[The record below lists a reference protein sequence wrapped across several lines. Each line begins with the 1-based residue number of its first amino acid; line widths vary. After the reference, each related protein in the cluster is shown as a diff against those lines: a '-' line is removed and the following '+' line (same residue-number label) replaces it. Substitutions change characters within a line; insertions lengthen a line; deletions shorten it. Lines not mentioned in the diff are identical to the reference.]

1 MWAMIEDRLM
11 GRLRDDRTLRA
22 CLPEIEQKV
31 ADGRLAATAAAEDVL
46 ALAGLA

>member
-11 GRLRDDRTLRA
+11 GRLREDRTLRA
-22 CLPEIEQKV
+22 RLPEIEQAV
-31 ADGRLAATAAAEDVL
+31 AEGRLAATAAAEDVL